1 MEEVLIDRS
10 LLDGR
15 KLCGNKEGDGFMMLK
30 VTCLTVQVDNLALD
44 ALHKVAH
51 PASHLSL
58 FFFMY
63 SLVFTNRIMLSC
75 AYGINSCPLN
85 LWL

>member
-1 MEEVLIDRS
+1 MEEVLLDGS

-15 KLCGNKEGDGFMMLK
+15 KLYGNKEGDGFMMLK
-30 VTCLTVQVDNLALD
+30 VTCLMVQVDNLAWE
-44 ALHKVAH
+44 ALHKIVH

-63 SLVFTNRIMLSC
+63 SMVFT
-75 AYGINSCPLN
+75 
-85 LWL
+85 